1 MLYNMTGQYFHSDL
15 SKGTPPD
22 VRPKKSTGVEKFD
35 LEVNMLYC
43 TLEGAESKSEA
54 RLFLKNF

>member
-1 MLYNMTGQYFHSDL
+1 MTGQYFHSDL